1 MKKIICSIVLAFFV
15 LPLPGCAAAAIGYMG
30 YKMSESRTASAEKM
44 QRSMDLRTY
53 TQYRVAME
61 RVNLDREKAGLKINP
76 IMSQEEWI
84 SAQTAGRP
92 AIAPAPV
99 VAQSQEKDD

>member
-1 MKKIICSIVLAFFV
+1 MRTITLVLIAIVFAA
-15 LPLPGCAAAAIGYMG
+15 PLYGCAAAAIGYMG
-30 YKMSESRTASAEKM
+30 HKMSEARITSAEKM

-53 TQYRVAME
+53 SQYRVAME

-76 IMSQEEWI
+76 IMTQEEWI

-92 AIAPAPV
+92 AIATSPV
-99 VAQSQEKDD
+99 VAQTVEKGD